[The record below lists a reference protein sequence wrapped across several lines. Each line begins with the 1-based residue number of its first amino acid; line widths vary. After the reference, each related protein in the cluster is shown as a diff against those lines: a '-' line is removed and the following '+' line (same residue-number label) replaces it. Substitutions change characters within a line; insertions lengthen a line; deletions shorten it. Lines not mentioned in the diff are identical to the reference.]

1 MLDPQDQLVNLKLFN
16 EIGLPQ
22 EDLNKIFY
30 ANAKRFFALP
40 DVVELRIKE
49 AVSF

>member
-1 MLDPQDQLVNLKLFN
+1 MFN

-22 EDLNKIFY
+22 EDLHKIFY

-40 DVVELRIKE
+40 DVPEVARKCEP
-49 AVSF
+49 APVSAP